1 MAMLEYNN
9 FVSPASPAPKT
20 ILKQEYLGVVI
31 FVKAATN
38 GLIKKH
44 LT

>member
-1 MAMLEYNN
+1 MLEYND
-9 FVSPASPAPKT
+9 FVSPALPAPKT

-31 FVKAATN
+31 FVKAAKN